1 MATVRGAWSVLLGYV
16 TGSLEVGKKAD
27 IVLYDLETQPFRPLN
42 DPVRQLVF
50 SETGQSVHTVLVN
63 GEVVIENRRL
73 VTIDEADVLRE
84 ASGIARSLQA
94 EDEKAR
100 QCAEALRPY
109 LERMYF
115 RAVRLD
121 VGINRYSRTSDV
133 Q

>member
-1 MATVRGAWSVLLGYV
+1 V